1 MEERGNP
8 PAQVARKSGGT
19 VRPAVSARKLGARI
33 WRLHSPDFG
42 TNGRQSLGFQFE
54 PSLKVSNSSMEGA
67 TNFLKPPISSPLIP
81 TLEKQLKQARARINE
96 LETEGISSK
105 DKLEQFLQKLGEER
119 VAWKSREH
127 EKVRAI
133 VDDMKSELS
142 REKKNRQRLEM
153 VHSKLINELSDAK
166 LSDKRCLQQY
176 GKERKARELA
186 EEVCDELAKE
196 TGEDKAEFETLKLES
211 KKLWEEM
218 EEERKMLQMAE
229 VWREERVQ
237 MKLVD
242 AKVMLEE
249 KHSQMN
255 RIIADLEAFPK
266 SRSSNT
272 DLKDIDNTEFLREVA
287 YKPPNPDMCFLFEG
301 INFNESNKREVSPC
315 SGYSPEVKLLDKD
328 SANRRRD
335 VYMDRSGELV
345 EDASVWEALS
355 QSDGQ
360 GSSYSTNGSDP
371 CVNNVSRE
379 WERNGGEETPI
390 TDSEISSKRPSQYKK
405 ASSISRLQRSCPSHG
420 ANYEIISAE
429 GVNQKLSNARFSST
443 GVIMFPN
450 AGSAEQWSS
459 RNPHR
464 TRGTKGGI
472 ERTRDT
478 LKSSL
483 KSGLSEA
490 RSGSQKAMLRQAL
503 KQKI

>member
-1 MEERGNP
+1 MEERGESP
-8 PAQVARKSGGT
+8 PEVARKSGGT
-19 VRPAVSARKLGARI
+19 VRPAVSARKLGAGI
-33 WRLHSPDFG
+33 WRLQSPEFG

-54 PSLKVSNSSMEGA
+54 PSVKVSNSSMEGA
-67 TNFLKPPISSPLIP
+67 TNFLKPAIGSPLIP

-105 DKLEQFLQKLGEER
+105 DKLEQFLQKFGEER
-119 VAWKSREH
+119 TAWKSREH

-133 VDDMKSELS
+133 VDDMKSELI

-166 LSDKRCLQQY
+166 LSVKRCLQQY
-176 GKERKARELA
+176 GKERKGRELA
-186 EEVCDELAKE
+186 EEVCDELARE
-196 TGEDKAEFETLKLES
+196 TGEDKAEFEKLKLES

-242 AKVMLEE
+242 AKIMLEE

-255 RIIADLEAFPK
+255 RIIADLEAFPR
-266 SRSSNT
+266 SRSTNT

-287 YKPPNPDMCFLFEG
+287 YKPPNPDMHFLFEG
-301 INFNESNKREVSPC
+301 ITFGESNKREVSPC
-315 SGYSPEVKLLDKD
+315 SAYSPEVKLLDKD

-335 VYMDRSGELV
+335 VYMDRVV

-371 CVNNVSRE
+371 SVNNVSRE

-390 TDSEISSKRPSQYKK
+390 TDSETSSKRPSQFKK
-405 ASSISRLQRSCPSHG
+405 ASSISRLRRSCPSHG

-429 GVNQKLSNARFSST
+429 GVNQKLSNARLSST
-443 GVIMFPN
+443 GDIKFPN
-450 AGSAEQWSS
+450 CGSAEQWSS

-472 ERTRDT
+472 EQTRGT

-483 KSGLSEA
+483 KFGVSEA
-490 RSGSQKAMLRQAL
+490 RSGSQKALQRQAL